1 MGLSV
6 RGIQAAVGLLTPT
19 FTLLAAG
26 LALSALAPSPVGAQ
40 RMQRTP
46 DIHFVPTPTSVVNG
60 MLALA
65 NVGPKD
71 VVYDLGS
78 GDGRIVIAAARRGA
92 RGVGIE
98 LDPSLVAES
107 TRNAKNAGV
116 AGRVQFIEGDIFRTD
131 VSAAT
136 VVTLYLLSSINE
148 RLRPKL
154 LRELKPGARIVSHRF
169 RMGDWEPDRS
179 LKVSGEDVWL
189 WLVPRKSAG

>member
-1 MGLSV
+1 V
-6 RGIQAAVGLLTPT
+6 NVGLLG
-19 FTLLAAG
+19 AG
-26 LALSALAPSPVGAQ
+26 FILSTVAVSALSAQ

-46 DIHFVPTPTSVVNG
+46 DIHFVPTPMSVVDG
-60 MLALA
+60 MLRLA
-65 NVGPKD
+65 DVGPKD

-78 GDGRIVIAAARRGA
+78 GDGRIVIAAAKRGA

-107 TRNAKNAGV
+107 TRNAKAAGV
-116 AGRVQFIEGDIFRTD
+116 ASRVQFIEGDIFRTD

-136 VVTLYLLSSINE
+136 VVTLYLLSEINE

-169 RMGDWEPDRS
+169 RMGDWEPKRS
-179 LKVSGEDVWL
+179 LKVSGQDVWL
-189 WLVPRKSAG
+189 WLVPAR

>member
-1 MGLSV
+1 V
-6 RGIQAAVGLLTPT
+6 NVGL
-19 FTLLAAG
+19 FVAG
-26 LALSALAPSPVGAQ
+26 VVLSMVAVSALGAQ

-46 DIHFVPTPTSVVNG
+46 DIHFVPTPMPVVDG
-60 MLALA
+60 MLRLA
-65 NVGPKD
+65 GVGPKD

-78 GDGRIVIAAARRGA
+78 GDGRIVIAAAKRGA

-107 TRNAKNAGV
+107 TRAAKTAGV
-116 AGRVQFIEGDIFRTD
+116 ASRVQFIEGDIFRTD
-131 VSAAT
+131 VSAAS
-136 VVTLYLLSSINE
+136 VVTLYLLSEINE

-179 LKVSGEDVWL
+179 LKVNGEDVWL
-189 WLVPRKSAG
+189 WLVPPKNPG